1 MYEGYFHVDS
11 WDSRVEWQDEM
22 DYPLFLLDYV
32 GNGREASNSFIELR
46 MFIIVITGVN
56 VDGVMILSEPDLGDT
71 FENMGGYDCFEIPG
85 I

>member
-1 MYEGYFHVDS
+1 
-11 WDSRVEWQDEM
+11 M

-32 GNGREASNSFIELR
+32 GKGGEASNSFIELR

-56 VDGVMILSEPDLGDT
+56 VDGVMILSEPDIGDT

-85 I
+85 M

>member
-22 DYPLFLLDYV
+22 DYPLFLLYYV
-32 GNGREASNSFIELR
+32 GNGIEASNSFIELR
-46 MFIIVITGVN
+46 TFIIITTGVN

-71 FENMGGYDCFEIPG
+71 FENIGGYDCFEIPG
-85 I
+85 V